1 MIFFRVTQNINI
13 KTTDGTMVNYFK
25 FKEPSNLEN
34 ETLYIST
41 YDDFKDLREI
51 FSKVDK
57 DKYFAKVFNEEKV
70 RTLANFPIELG
81 ITNVDEYN
89 KLLEILENM
98 IDSDNEN
105 YSNKSSKMKDKL
117 LRYSVPITEEDG
129 TTIVDMRFYNN
140 EIVDLFMILFYEM
153 GNIPINTNYYEVL
166 LSVREKIKKSKMS
179 EE

>member
-1 MIFFRVTQNINI
+1 MKKFEIDVDIN
-13 KTTDGTMVNYFK
+13 GTITFEVEAKNK
-25 FKEPSNLEN
+25 KEAQA
-34 ETLYIST
+34 
-41 YDDFKDLREI
+41 
-51 FSKVDK
+51 KVDDILSNTSVK
-57 DKYFAKVFNEEKV
+57 EAIKSYRNNIVLN
-70 RTLANFPIELG
+70 
-81 ITNVDEYN
+81 EYN

-140 EIVDLFMILFYEM
+140 EIVDLFMILFYEI